1 MKKLILLL
9 ILWSFISL
17 NAASSDTISASKQN
31 KNFNS
36 NEEIK
41 KCINEYLQPC
51 NLLSNNTDKIIVK
64 DKINSDEI
72 FTNSEIDQINQ
83 QVTKNNNI
91 KNIDTKNK
99 LLANKSKDF
108 NKVISINDLPISE
121 IDKNISFE
129 NFKSSLIKYSVKSNY
144 PDINK

>member
-72 FTNSEIDQINQ
+72 FINSEIDQINQ
-83 QVTKNNNI
+83 QVKKNNNK

-99 LLANKSKDF
+99 LLSNKSKDF

>member
-72 FTNSEIDQINQ
+72 FINSEIDQINQ
-83 QVTKNNNI
+83 QVKKNNNK
-91 KNIDTKNK
+91 KNIDTKKK

>member
-51 NLLSNNTDKIIVK
+51 NLLSKNTDKIIVK

-72 FTNSEIDQINQ
+72 YINSEIDQINQ
-83 QVTKNNNI
+83 QVTINNNK
-91 KNIDTKNK
+91 KNIDTKKK

-129 NFKSSLIKYSVKSNY
+129 NFKSSLIKYSVKSNF